1 MGPAAATPRGAGEA
15 PGGIGSRKDL
25 REGIFEMKHSVC
37 IVGGCG
43 HIGLPLGIALS
54 AAGARVTLLDTSE
67 ARVRSVSEG
76 RMPFLERGADEA
88 LTDALADGSLSVT
101 MDQDAVG
108 RSDVVVVTIG
118 TPVDEFLSP
127 QIRTFDRSMETIL
140 DRMHDGQL
148 LILRSTVFPGV
159 TARLDRRTRERG
171 LRIDVAHCPER
182 IAQGFALEETG
193 SLPQIIGG
201 VTPSATRRASA
212 LFSLLGPKLI
222 EIPPVEAELC
232 KLFCNTYRYIN
243 FAIANQFY
251 VIANK
256 FGADFD
262 RVRKAMTTDYPRM
275 SGFPGAGFA
284 GGPCLLKDTMQLAA
298 FNHND
303 FVLGQAA
310 MMINEGL
317 PTFLVESAKA
327 KFDLSTATTAIL
339 GMAFKGNNDDPRDS
353 LAYKLRKVLTFE
365 SRRVLCTDPYI
376 DDPSFVSL
384 ETALEQADVVF
395 LGACHDEYRDLSIR
409 KPVIDVFNYLKRPS
423 EQDLETR
430 TAA

>member
-1 MGPAAATPRGAGEA
+1 
-15 PGGIGSRKDL
+15 
-25 REGIFEMKHSVC
+25 MKNSVC

-43 HIGLPLGIALS
+43 HIGLPLGIAL
-54 AAGARVTLLDTSE
+54 ATAGVRVTLLDNSE
-67 ARVRSVSEG
+67 SRVRSVSDG
-76 RMPFLERGADEA
+76 RMPFLERGADES
-88 LTDALADGSLSVT
+88 LAAVLEDGRLRVT
-101 MDQDAVG
+101 SDPDVVG
-108 RSDVVVVTIG
+108 RAETVVVTIG

-127 QIRTFDRSMETIL
+127 EIRTFDRSMGAIL

-182 IAQGFALEETG
+182 IAQGYALEETG

-212 LFSLLGPKLI
+212 LFGLLGARTI
-222 EIPPVEAELC
+222 EVPPVEAELC
-232 KLFCNTYRYIN
+232 KLFCNSYRYIN

-251 VIANK
+251 VIAEK

-262 RVRKAMTTDYPRM
+262 RVRRAMTADYPRM
-275 SGFPGAGFA
+275 AGFPGAGFA

-327 KFDLSTATTAIL
+327 RFPLSTATVAIL
-339 GMAFKGNNDDPRDS
+339 GMAFKGNSDDPRDS

-365 SRRVLCTDPYI
+365 SRKVLCTDPYI
-376 DDPSFVSL
+376 DDPSFVPV
-384 ETALEQADVVF
+384 EVALDEADVVF
-395 LGACHDEYRDLSIR
+395 VGACHDEYRELSIR
-409 KPVIDVFNYLKRPS
+409 QPVIDVFGFLDRSPAV
-423 EQDLETR
+423 EIGPR
-430 TAA
+430 AATAA

>member
-1 MGPAAATPRGAGEA
+1 
-15 PGGIGSRKDL
+15 
-25 REGIFEMKHSVC
+25 MKPSVNGTKQTVC

-43 HIGLPLGIALS
+43 HIGLPLGIALAVS
-54 AAGARVTLLDTSE
+54 GARVTLLDNNE
-67 ARVRSVSEG
+67 ARVKSVSEG
-76 RMPFLERGADEA
+76 RMPFLERGADES
-88 LTDALADGSLSVT
+88 LAAVLEDGSLTVT
-101 MDQDAVG
+101 TDPDAVG
-108 RSDVVVVTIG
+108 RSESVIVTIG

-127 QIRTFDRSMETIL
+127 QIRTFDRAMEAIL

-159 TARLDRRTRERG
+159 TTRLDRRTRERG

-201 VTPSATRRASA
+201 VTPSATRRASD
-212 LFSLLGPKLI
+212 LFAPLGARLT
-222 EIPPVEAELC
+222 EIPPIEAELC

-251 VIANK
+251 VISRK
-256 FGADFD
+256 FGADFA
-262 RVRKAMTTDYPRM
+262 RVRQAMTTDYPRM
-275 SGFPGAGFA
+275 KGFPGAGFA

-317 PTFLVESAKA
+317 PTFLVESAKSQC
-327 KFDLSTATTAIL
+327 DLSSSTVAIL

-365 SRRVLCTDPYI
+365 SRKVLCTDPYI

-384 ETALEQADVVF
+384 ETALEEADVVF
-395 LGACHDEYRDLSIR
+395 IGACHEEYRHLAIS
-409 KPVIDVFNYLKRPS
+409 KPLIDVFNFLERPA
-423 EQDLETR
+423 EEEAEAR

>member
-1 MGPAAATPRGAGEA
+1 
-15 PGGIGSRKDL
+15 
-25 REGIFEMKHSVC
+25 MKNSVC

-43 HIGLPLGIALS
+43 HIGLPLGIAL
-54 AAGARVTLLDTSE
+54 ATAGVRVTLLDNSE
-67 ARVRSVSEG
+67 SRVRSVSEG
-76 RMPFLERGADEA
+76 RMPFLERGADES
-88 LTDALADGSLSVT
+88 LAAVLEDGRLRVT
-101 MDQDAVG
+101 SDPDVVG
-108 RSDVVVVTIG
+108 RAETVVVTIG

-127 QIRTFDRSMETIL
+127 EIRTFDRSMAAIL

-182 IAQGFALEETG
+182 IAQGYALEETG

-212 LFSLLGPKLI
+212 LFGLLGARTI
-222 EIPPVEAELC
+222 EVPPVEAELC
-232 KLFCNTYRYIN
+232 KLFCNSYRYIN

-251 VIANK
+251 VIAEK

-262 RVRKAMTTDYPRM
+262 RVRRAMTADYPRM
-275 SGFPGAGFA
+275 AGFPGAGFA

-327 KFDLSTATTAIL
+327 RFPLSTATVAIL
-339 GMAFKGNNDDPRDS
+339 GMAFKGNSDDPRDS

-365 SRRVLCTDPYI
+365 SRKVLCTDPYI
-376 DDPSFVSL
+376 DDPSFVPV
-384 ETALEQADVVF
+384 EVALDEADVVF
-395 LGACHDEYRDLSIR
+395 VGACHDEYRDLSIR
-409 KPVIDVFNYLKRPS
+409 QPVIDVFGFLDRSPAV
-423 EQDLETR
+423 EVGPR
-430 TAA
+430 AATAA

>member
-1 MGPAAATPRGAGEA
+1 MRQ
-15 PGGIGSRKDL
+15 
-25 REGIFEMKHSVC
+25 SVC

-43 HIGLPLGIALS
+43 HIGLPLGIALAS
-54 AAGARVTLLDTSE
+54 GGARVTLLDTSE
-67 ARVRSVSEG
+67 ARVRSVAAG
-76 RMPFLERGADEA
+76 RMPFLERGADDA
-88 LTDALADGSLSVT
+88 LADTLADGSLSVT
-101 MDQDAVG
+101 MDPDAVG
-108 RSDVVVVTIG
+108 ASESVVVTIG

-127 QIRTFDRSMETIL
+127 QIRTFDRSMDDIL

-159 TARLDRRTRERG
+159 TDRLDRRCRERG

-201 VTPSATRRASA
+201 ATPKATRRASA
-212 LFSLLGPKLI
+212 LFGTLGPKLI
-222 EIPPVEAELC
+222 ELPPVEAELC

-243 FAIANQFY
+243 FSIANQFY
-251 VIANK
+251 LIADK
-256 FGADFD
+256 FGADFA
-262 RVRKAMTTDYPRM
+262 RVRSAMTTDYPRM

-317 PTFLVESAKA
+317 PSFLVESAKRRY
-327 KFDLSTATTAIL
+327 DLSTATVAIL

-365 SRRVLCTDPYI
+365 AAKVLCTDPYI
-376 DDPSFVSL
+376 QDPSFVSL
-384 ETALEQADVVF
+384 EAALDEADVVF
-395 LGACHDEYRDLSIR
+395 LGACHAEYGGLSIR
-409 KPVIDVFNYLKRPS
+409 KPVVDVFNFLKKPAEEGADS
-423 EQDLETR
+423 NR

>member
-1 MGPAAATPRGAGEA
+1 
-15 PGGIGSRKDL
+15 
-25 REGIFEMKHSVC
+25 MKQSVC

-54 AAGARVTLLDTSE
+54 SAGARVTLLDNSE
-67 ARVRSVSEG
+67 KRVASVAEG
-76 RMPFLERGADEA
+76 RMPFLERGADES
-88 LTDALADGSLSVT
+88 LLDVLADGSLSVT
-101 MDQDAVG
+101 TDPDAVG
-108 RSDVVVVTIG
+108 RCDVAIVTIG

-127 QIRTFDRSMETIL
+127 QIRTFDRAMDGIL

-159 TARLDRRTRERG
+159 TERLDRRCRERG
-171 LRIDVAHCPER
+171 LKVEVAHCPER

-201 VTPSATRRASA
+201 VTPTATRRASA
-212 LFSLLGPKLI
+212 LFGLLGPRLI
-222 EIPPVEAELC
+222 EIPAVEAELC

-256 FGADFD
+256 FGADFA
-262 RVRKAMTTDYPRM
+262 RVRSAMTTDYPRM

-317 PTFLVESAKA
+317 PTFLVEQAKQRY
-327 KFDLSTATTAIL
+327 DLSTATVAIL

-365 SRRVLCTDPYI
+365 AAKVLCTDPYI
-376 DDPSFVSL
+376 QDPSFVSL
-384 ETALEQADVVF
+384 EEALDEADVVF
-395 LGACHDEYRDLSIR
+395 LGACHAEYRDLSIR
-409 KPVIDVFNYLKRPS
+409 KPVVDVFNFLKKPVA
-423 EQDLETR
+423 QDEDADSTR

>member
-1 MGPAAATPRGAGEA
+1 
-15 PGGIGSRKDL
+15 
-25 REGIFEMKHSVC
+25 MKNSVC

-43 HIGLPLGIALS
+43 HIGLPLGIAL
-54 AAGARVTLLDTSE
+54 ATAGVRVTLLDNSE
-67 ARVRSVSEG
+67 SRVRSVSEG
-76 RMPFLERGADEA
+76 RMPFLERGADES
-88 LTDALADGSLSVT
+88 LAAVLEDGRLRVT
-101 MDQDAVG
+101 SDPDAVG
-108 RSDVVVVTIG
+108 RAETVVVTIG

-127 QIRTFDRSMETIL
+127 EIRTFDRSMGAIL

-182 IAQGFALEETG
+182 IAQGYALEETG

-212 LFSLLGPKLI
+212 LFGLLGARTI
-222 EIPPVEAELC
+222 EVPPVEAELC
-232 KLFCNTYRYIN
+232 KLFCNSYRYIN

-251 VIANK
+251 VIAEK

-262 RVRKAMTTDYPRM
+262 RVRRAMTADYPRM
-275 SGFPGAGFA
+275 AGFPGAGFA

-327 KFDLSTATTAIL
+327 RFPLSTATVAIL
-339 GMAFKGNNDDPRDS
+339 GMAFKGNSDDPRDS

-365 SRRVLCTDPYI
+365 SRKVLCTDPYI
-376 DDPSFVSL
+376 DDPSFVPV
-384 ETALEQADVVF
+384 EVALDEADVVF
-395 LGACHDEYRDLSIR
+395 VGACHDEYRELSIR
-409 KPVIDVFNYLKRPS
+409 QPVIDVFGFLDRSSAVEIGP
-423 EQDLETR
+423 R
-430 TAA
+430 AATAA

>member
-1 MGPAAATPRGAGEA
+1 
-15 PGGIGSRKDL
+15 
-25 REGIFEMKHSVC
+25 
-37 IVGGCG
+37 VGGCG

-54 AAGARVTLLDTSE
+54 AAGVRVTLLDNAES
-67 ARVRSVSEG
+67 RVRSVAEG
-76 RMPFLERGADEA
+76 RMPFLERGADESLA
-88 LTDALADGSLSVT
+88 EVLADGRLSVT
-101 MDQDAVG
+101 MDPDAVG
-108 RSDVVVVTIG
+108 RSESVIVTIG

-127 QIRTFDRSMETIL
+127 EIRVFDRSMEKIL

-159 TARLDRRTRERG
+159 TDRLDRRTRERG

-212 LFSLLGPKLI
+212 LFGLLGSRQI
-222 EIPPVEAELC
+222 EIPTVEAELC
-232 KLFCNTYRYIN
+232 KLFCNSYRYIN

-251 VIANK
+251 VIAEK

-262 RVRKAMTTDYPRM
+262 RVRMAMTTDYPRM
-275 SGFPGAGFA
+275 AGFPGAGFA

-317 PTFLVESAKA
+317 PNFLVESAKA
-327 KFDLSTATTAIL
+327 QYDLSTATVAIL

-365 SRRVLCTDPYI
+365 SRKVLCTDPYI
-376 DDPSFVSL
+376 QDPSFVPL
-384 ETALEQADVVF
+384 EVALDEADVLF
-395 LGACHDEYRDLSIR
+395 LGACHDEYRGLSVR
-409 KPVIDVFNYLKRPS
+409 KPVIDVFNFLKRTS
-423 EQDLETR
+423 AQDASNR
-430 TAA
+430 TATAA